1 MRKRDIPLSSSTWN
15 FVAES
20 FIFPSLKG
28 ALVASLQQYSY
39 KYLHTTVN
47 ELKPQMNVHEEKNP
61 QPDNYNHYL
70 LVEKENQQQHFP
82 FLVYQ

>member
-1 MRKRDIPLSSSTWN
+1 MEA
-15 FVAES
+15 F
-20 FIFPSLKG
+20 
-28 ALVASLQQYSY
+28 LQTSSY

-47 ELKPQMNVHEEKNP
+47 ELKMKINVHEEKNP
-61 QPDNYNHYL
+61 RPENYNHYL